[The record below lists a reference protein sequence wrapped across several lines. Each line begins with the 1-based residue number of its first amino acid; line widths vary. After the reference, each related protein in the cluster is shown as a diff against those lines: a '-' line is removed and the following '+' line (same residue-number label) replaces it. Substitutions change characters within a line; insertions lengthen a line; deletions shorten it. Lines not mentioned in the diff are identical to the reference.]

1 MLETAPTLTS
11 ARLTLRPWREED
23 LEPFA
28 ELNADAQVMEYLLRQ
43 LTRPESDALADRM
56 REQFRET
63 GFGWWA
69 VEAPGVAGFIGAV
82 GLSVPAYS
90 AAFTPCVEIGWR
102 LARAHWGRG
111 YAHEAARAV
120 LAFGFEQA
128 GLNEIVAITVPDN
141 HRSRALMARLGMVRA
156 LGEDFDHPLVPAGHR
171 LVRHVLYR
179 LSKEE
184 WRALLPP
191 WTPRQRKR
199 TRRQRMIRTIDS
211 SDQVNRRLVIL
222 EGIMGSGKSTT
233 MRSIAARMEAAQ
245 RRVNPIHERVD
256 PHPIRAT
263 DELEHW
269 FQPWLDETP
278 EGLVERSLKKWRS
291 FVDTAR
297 ASDAVQLV
305 DGQLFHG
312 DLTNLFLMEAEFAT
326 IAAYVQAVAVAIR
339 PLNPLLIYF
348 HQDDVDQAIR
358 VVSAERGDAWVKYQ
372 VDWKLQAPYSR
383 RRGLAGIDGL
393 VALYEDYRALTD
405 RLYAGLDLA
414 KLAIENSRRDWPL
427 YHRLIFRELAIG
439 DEPASIKSD
448 E

>member
-1 MLETAPTLTS
+1 
-11 ARLTLRPWREED
+11 
-23 LEPFA
+23 
-28 ELNADAQVMEYLLRQ
+28 
-43 LTRPESDALADRM
+43 
-56 REQFRET
+56 
-63 GFGWWA
+63 
-69 VEAPGVAGFIGAV
+69 
-82 GLSVPAYS
+82 
-90 AAFTPCVEIGWR
+90 
-102 LARAHWGRG
+102 
-111 YAHEAARAV
+111 
-120 LAFGFEQA
+120 
-128 GLNEIVAITVPDN
+128 
-141 HRSRALMARLGMVRA
+141 
-156 LGEDFDHPLVPAGHR
+156 
-171 LVRHVLYR
+171 
-179 LSKEE
+179 
-184 WRALLPP
+184 
-191 WTPRQRKR
+191 
-199 TRRQRMIRTIDS
+199 MIRTIDS

-245 RRVNPIHERVD
+245 RRVHPIHERVD

-269 FQPWLDETP
+269 FQPWLDATP
-278 EGLVERSLKKWRS
+278 EGLIERSLKKWRS

-312 DLTNLFLMEAEFAT
+312 DLTNLFLMEAKFAT
-326 IAAYVQAVAVAIR
+326 IAAYAQAVAVAIR

-383 RRGLAGIDGL
+383 RRRLAGIDGL